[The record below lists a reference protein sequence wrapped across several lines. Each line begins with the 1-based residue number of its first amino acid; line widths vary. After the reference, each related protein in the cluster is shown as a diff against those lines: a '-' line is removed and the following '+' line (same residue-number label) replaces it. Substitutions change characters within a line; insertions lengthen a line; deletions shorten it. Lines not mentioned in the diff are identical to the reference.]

1 MSGVS
6 NRLRYSLVC
15 SLVVLLV
22 GGCADGSGEEQGE
35 GVSHA
40 VSDIGVSE
48 VDPVSSVSG
57 VGWEWEAP
65 GGQSISSV
73 QSSQGGPL
81 MILSS
86 GIVGL
91 DGASGEEI
99 WHYLVPE
106 AEEFIA
112 RVATDGSS
120 VLLVHGEEESE
131 SPDESLLLDAQT
143 GELLAEF
150 DPSAEDWEPGLVN
163 EDARAFVSGPENL
176 VTVMGLETGET
187 WWQQSEQ
194 LTCESEPDAEITHQ
208 GVYAMYESVAVTVTN
223 CRVGSAVTTQA
234 IAGLAVETGEEV
246 WRWETEEE
254 GLHHFRTVGNH
265 MAVSLPTG
273 GALAVLDVRDGSVIR
288 ESGVDLLDLREDG
301 YLVRDREADS
311 EGDVFEFR
319 GFEGEVLESA
329 TLFEQNELASYSWG
343 QNAALTE
350 GVVSIQ
356 SRLGGPDLTE
366 LSAAFTPWGAEEF
379 TVLEAG
385 FPAGPKE
392 SANPSDLP
400 GLFSV
405 PGAVVLLEPERPAQ
419 RVIAYQ

>member
-1 MSGVS
+1 MKHWGVM
-6 NRLRYSLVC
+6 LVLSVFLLASC
-15 SLVVLLV
+15 S
-22 GGCADGSGEEQGE
+22 AEESASYEKAQVQAQAQE
-35 GVSHA
+35 YRSQ
-40 VSDIGVSE
+40 
-48 VDPVSSVSG
+48 VSG

-73 QSSQGGPL
+73 EPSPVGPL

-106 AEEFIA
+106 AEEFVA

-120 VLLVHGEEESE
+120 VLLVHGEEGAE

-176 VTVMGLETGET
+176 VAVMGLETGET

-208 GVYAMYESVAVTVTN
+208 GVYAMYESVVVTVTN
-223 CRVGSAVTTQA
+223 CRVGSAVTTQV
-234 IAGLAVETGEEV
+234 IAGLNVETGEEV

-254 GLHHFRTVGNH
+254 GLHLFRAVGNH

-273 GALAVLDVRDGSVIR
+273 GPLAVLDVRDGSVIR

-301 YLVRDREADS
+301 YLIRDREADS

-319 GFEGEVLESA
+319 GFEGEVLDSA
-329 TLFEQNELASYSWG
+329 TLLEQNELASYAWE
-343 QNAALTE
+343 QNVALAE

-366 LSAAFTPWGAEEF
+366 LSAAFTPWGGEEF

-400 GLFSV
+400 SLFSV
-405 PGAVVLLEPERPAQ
+405 PGAVVLLEPERSAQ